1 MVNWEEVCWSPTSE
15 QQTATDSDTENR
27 LMVTRWEAGKGE
39 EIKNYSW

>member
-1 MVNWEEVCWSPTSE
+1 MWNLKNTINK
-15 QQTATDSDTENR
+15 QNRNGLIDTENR